1 MLRVFMA
8 DDEPWI
14 LISMKKIIDWS
25 AEGFVICGEA
35 TDGVKA
41 WDRIRNLKPDVVI
54 TDIKMPEVDG
64 LELIKRIREAG
75 MDTDVVI
82 LSGYSDFQYART
94 AIRYNCSDYMIK
106 PVDEEELLEIMRKI
120 AGKHNGTQEVEP
132 EEGYASEN
140 SIIHS
145 MLSIMREDYKT
156 VSQQMLAEEF
166 HMSVSAVSNLFK
178 KNTGRSYSD
187 HLLEIRVEKAEQ
199 LLRTTND
206 SIEQIAEEVG
216 YNDYFYFMKIF
227 KKATGMSASK
237 YRKNL

>member
-1 MLRVFMA
+1 MLRVFLA

-41 WDRIRNLKPDVVI
+41 WERIQNLKPDVVI

-64 LELIKRIREAG
+64 LELIKRIREVG
-75 MDTDVVI
+75 LDTDVVI

-94 AIRYNCSDYMIK
+94 AIRYDCSDYLIK

-120 AGKHNGTQEVEP
+120 AQKHDPEEETG

-145 MLSIMREDYKT
+145 MLAIMREEYKT
-156 VSQQMLAEEF
+156 VSQQMLADEF